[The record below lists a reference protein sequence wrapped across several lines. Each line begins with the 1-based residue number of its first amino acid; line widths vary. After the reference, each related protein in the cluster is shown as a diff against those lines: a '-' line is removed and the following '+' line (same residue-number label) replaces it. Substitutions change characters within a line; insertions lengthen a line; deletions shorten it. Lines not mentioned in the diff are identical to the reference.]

1 MSLAGGGLSGW
12 KRNKP
17 MEPASKSNNYH
28 YNKKLQPFANKLR
41 KEMTKAEVCLWK
53 YVLKAKK
60 LKGYQFRR
68 QRPVLNYIA
77 DFMCMDLMLVI
88 EVDGI
93 THWDEEVVKKDEIRQ
108 KKLEE
113 VGFPVIRFDDND
125 VLHDIENVERELLG
139 FVEDFE
145 EIHTVRPRTRQRSA
159 RRQGKN
165 HPLATHKP
173 THSPASG
180 GNGEENLTQETK

>member
-1 MSLAGGGLSGW
+1 
-12 KRNKP
+12 
-17 MEPASKSNNYH
+17 
-28 YNKKLQPFANKLR
+28 
-41 KEMTKAEVCLWK
+41 MTKAEACLWK
-53 YVLKAKK
+53 YILKARK

-113 VGFPVIRFDDND
+113 IGFTVIRFDDND
-125 VLHDIENVERELLG
+125 VLHDIENVERVLLG

-145 EIHTVRPRTRQRSA
+145 KI
-159 RRQGKN
+159 
-165 HPLATHKP
+165 HPLAAHRP

-180 GNGEENLTQETK
+180 GNRSKTPM